1 MTEHIRALDITD
13 DAWMNGGV
21 GDDHLTAILVI
32 NGTFH
37 HLEAIRVTEDE
48 DGHQCAASAAFE
60 ESLDALYTL
69 GGDGPFDTVTIR
81 GASYVLA
88 VIPFQ

>member
-1 MTEHIRALDITD
+1 MTENVRTIEIADGD
-13 DAWMNGGV
+13 WMNGGV
-21 GDDHLTAILVI
+21 DDDHLTAILVI

-37 HLEAIRVTEDE
+37 HLEAIRVIEDA
-48 DGHQCAASAAFE
+48 DGHQRAASPAFE
-60 ESLDALYTL
+60 ESLDALYAL

-81 GASYVLA
+81 DASYVLA